1 MRTSRNYFSSIKK
14 GILAVIVLSGSSVFA
29 QAPQP
34 PVVQTVSFRSDTI
47 NIVNHGAKGDGH
59 FLNTTAINKAIEQSS
74 LQGGGVVLVP
84 SGLWLTGP
92 IILKS
97 NVNLHLKRD
106 AILFFT
112 DDFDQYKLIAA
123 NWEGQPAWRNQS
135 PISGTDLTNIAI
147 TGSGVIDGNGDAW
160 RMVKKSKLT
169 DSQWKNLVNSGGVVD
184 KSNQIWYPSEKS
196 LAGSKDKKAG
206 VMTAGTS
213 SSDYEH
219 IKDFLRPNLLVLTN
233 CKKVLLEGVTIQ
245 NSPAWN
251 LHPLLCEDLTLR
263 RLLVRNPWYGQ
274 NGDGVDIESC
284 KNVLI
289 EDCTFDVGDD
299 GICIKSGRDKS
310 GRERGKPTENVLIR
324 NNVVYHAHGG
334 FVIGS
339 EMSGGAKNIW
349 VQDCSFIGTDIGLR
363 FKTKRGRGGTVENI
377 FIENINMID
386 IPGEAILFDMYYEA
400 VDPVPMAGEKR
411 EKVKAEK
418 IPVTE
423 ETPQFKNFHIKNV
436 FVNGAEKG
444 IFFRGLPEMNIQ
456 DITIEKVTIQAKKGI
471 DIIEA
476 SNITL
481 KDITIFSKETTPV
494 VHIENAQN
502 IVFENLKY
510 QDDATLL
517 FDLYGEN
524 SKNIQVIK
532 TDVNK
537 AKTISKI
544 ASGLSKSV
552 LKIKK

>member
-1 MRTSRNYFSSIKK
+1 
-14 GILAVIVLSGSSVFA
+14 
-29 QAPQP
+29 
-34 PVVQTVSFRSDTI
+34 
-47 NIVNHGAKGDGH
+47 
-59 FLNTTAINKAIEQSS
+59 
-74 LQGGGVVLVP
+74 
-84 SGLWLTGP
+84 
-92 IILKS
+92 
-97 NVNLHLKRD
+97 
-106 AILFFT
+106 
-112 DDFDQYKLIAA
+112 
-123 NWEGQPAWRNQS
+123 
-135 PISGTDLTNIAI
+135 
-147 TGSGVIDGNGDAW
+147 
-160 RMVKKSKLT
+160 
-169 DSQWKNLVNSGGVVD
+169 
-184 KSNQIWYPSEKS
+184 
-196 LAGSKDKKAG
+196 
-206 VMTAGTS
+206 
-213 SSDYEH
+213 
-219 IKDFLRPNLLVLTN
+219 
-233 CKKVLLEGVTIQ
+233 
-245 NSPAWN
+245 
-251 LHPLLCEDLTLR
+251 
-263 RLLVRNPWYGQ
+263 
-274 NGDGVDIESC
+274 
-284 KNVLI
+284 
-289 EDCTFDVGDD
+289 
-299 GICIKSGRDKS
+299 
-310 GRERGKPTENVLIR
+310 
-324 NNVVYHAHGG
+324 
-334 FVIGS
+334 
-339 EMSGGAKNIW
+339 
-349 VQDCSFIGTDIGLR
+349 
-363 FKTKRGRGGTVENI
+363 
-377 FIENINMID
+377 
-386 IPGEAILFDMYYEA
+386 MYYEA

-476 SNITL
+476 SNIKL

>member
-59 FLNTTAINKAIEQSS
+59 FLNTTAINKAIDQSS
-74 LQGGGVVLVP
+74 LQGGGVVLIP

-184 KSNQIWYPSEKS
+184 KSSQIWYPSEKS

-476 SNITL
+476 SNIKL

>member
-476 SNITL
+476 SNIKL
-481 KDITIFSKETTPV
+481 KDITIFSKETAPV
-494 VHIENAQN
+494 LHIENAQN

>member
-1 MRTSRNYFSSIKK
+1 MRTSRNYFRNIKQSI
-14 GILAVIVLSGSSVFA
+14 IAVILLSSSSVFA
-29 QAPQP
+29 QSPHL
-34 PVVQTVSFRSDTI
+34 PVVQTVSFRPDTI
-47 NIVNHGAKGDGH
+47 NIINHGAKGDGH
-59 FLNTTAINKAIEQSS
+59 YLNTTAINQAIEKSS
-74 LQGGGVVLVP
+74 LHGGGVVLVP

-112 DDFDQYKLIAA
+112 NDFDQYKLVEA

-147 TGSGVIDGNGDAW
+147 TGSGIIDGNGGAW
-160 RMVKKSKLT
+160 RMVKKNKLT

-184 KSNQIWYPSEKS
+184 KSSQMWYPSEKS

-206 VMTAGTS
+206 VITPGTS
-213 SSDYEH
+213 SSDYAN

-263 RLLVRNPWYGQ
+263 NLLVRNPWYGQ

-310 GRERGKPTENVLIR
+310 GRERGKPTENVMIR

-411 EKVKAEK
+411 EKIKAEK
-418 IPVTE
+418 IPVTV
-423 ETPQFKNFHIKNV
+423 ETPQFRNFHIKNI

-456 DITIEKVTIQAKKGI
+456 DITIENVTIQAKKGI
-471 DIIEA
+471 EIIEA
-476 SNITL
+476 SNINL
-481 KDITIFSKETTPV
+481 KDISIFSKETAPV

-510 QDDATLL
+510 QNGATLL
-517 FDLYGEN
+517 FDVYGEN
-524 SKNIQVIK
+524 SKNIQVIR
-532 TDVNK
+532 TDTSK
-537 AKTISKI
+537 AKEVVNME
-544 ASGLSKSV
+544 SGLSKSI

>member
-74 LQGGGVVLVP
+74 LQGGGVVLIP

-184 KSNQIWYPSEKS
+184 KSSQIWYPSEKS

-456 DITIEKVTIQAKKGI
+456 DITIENVTIQAKKGI

-476 SNITL
+476 SNIKL
-481 KDITIFSKETTPV
+481 KDITIFSKETAPV

-510 QDDATLL
+510 QEEASLL

-537 AKTISKI
+537 VKTISKME
-544 ASGLSKSV
+544 SGLSKSV

>member
-476 SNITL
+476 CNIKL
-481 KDITIFSKETTPV
+481 KDITIFSKETAPV

>member
-400 VDPVPMAGEKR
+400 VDPVPMAGERR

-502 IVFENLKY
+502 IFFENLKY

>member
-184 KSNQIWYPSEKS
+184 KSSQIWYPSEKS

-400 VDPVPMAGEKR
+400 IDPVPMAGEKR

-476 SNITL
+476 SNIKL

>member
-184 KSNQIWYPSEKS
+184 KSSQIWYPSEKS

-476 SNITL
+476 CNIKL
-481 KDITIFSKETTPV
+481 KDITIFSKETAPV

>member
-400 VDPVPMAGEKR
+400 VDPVPMAGERR

-476 SNITL
+476 CNIKL

-502 IVFENLKY
+502 IFFENLKY

>member
-184 KSNQIWYPSEKS
+184 KSSQIWYPSEKS

-476 SNITL
+476 SNIKL
-481 KDITIFSKETTPV
+481 KDITIFSKETAPV

>member
-84 SGLWLTGP
+84 AGLWLTGP

-411 EKVKAEK
+411 EKAKAEK

-476 SNITL
+476 CNIKL

>member
-184 KSNQIWYPSEKS
+184 KSSQIWYPSEKS

-310 GRERGKPTENVLIR
+310 RRERGKPTENVLIR

-400 VDPVPMAGEKR
+400 VDPVPMAGERR

-476 SNITL
+476 SNIKL

-510 QDDATLL
+510 HDDATLL

>member
-112 DDFDQYKLIAA
+112 DDFDQYKLIEA

-169 DSQWKNLVNSGGVVD
+169 DSQWKNLINSGGVVD
-184 KSNQIWYPSEKS
+184 KSSQIWYPSEKS

-456 DITIEKVTIQAKKGI
+456 DITIENVTIQAKKGI

-476 SNITL
+476 SNINL

-494 VHIENAQN
+494 VHIENSQN

-510 QDDATLL
+510 QDNTTLL

>member
-74 LQGGGVVLVP
+74 LQGGGVVLIP

-169 DSQWKNLVNSGGVVD
+169 DSQWKNLINSGGVVD
-184 KSNQIWYPSEKS
+184 KSSQIWYPSEKS

-456 DITIEKVTIQAKKGI
+456 DITIENVTIQAKKGI

-476 SNITL
+476 SNINL

-510 QDDATLL
+510 QDNTTLL

-544 ASGLSKSV
+544 APGLSKSV

>member
-74 LQGGGVVLVP
+74 LQGGGVVLIP

-184 KSNQIWYPSEKS
+184 KSSQIWYPSEKS

-476 SNITL
+476 SNIKL

>member
-74 LQGGGVVLVP
+74 LQGGGVVLIP

-184 KSNQIWYPSEKS
+184 KSSQIWYPSEKS

-456 DITIEKVTIQAKKGI
+456 DITIENVTIQAKKGI

-476 SNITL
+476 SNIKL
-481 KDITIFSKETTPV
+481 KDIIIFSKETAPV

-510 QDDATLL
+510 QEEASLL

-537 AKTISKI
+537 VKTISKME
-544 ASGLSKSV
+544 SGLSKSV

>member
-310 GRERGKPTENVLIR
+310 GRELGKPTENVLIR

-476 SNITL
+476 CNIKL
-481 KDITIFSKETTPV
+481 KDITIFSKETAPV

>member
-74 LQGGGVVLVP
+74 LQGGGVVLIP

-400 VDPVPMAGEKR
+400 IDPVPMAGEKR

-476 SNITL
+476 CNIKL
-481 KDITIFSKETTPV
+481 KDITIFSKETAPV
-494 VHIENAQN
+494 LHIENAQN

>member
-184 KSNQIWYPSEKS
+184 KSSQIWYPSEKS

-476 SNITL
+476 SNIKL

-510 QDDATLL
+510 QEEASLL

-537 AKTISKI
+537 VKTISKME
-544 ASGLSKSV
+544 SGLSKSV